1 MTPATALP
9 DEAASLFRESPEAF
23 IAARDALASRLRE
36 DGRGDD
42 AATVK
47 ALRKPTVVAWA
58 LNQLSDRDP
67 DGVRALVAAG
77 AEVRAAQQ
85 AALSSKR
92 GAAERL
98 RSAGAARREAVGT
111 LSSSAI
117 DALAEA
123 GRASSAHADAIGA
136 ALEVCSV
143 DPDAGEALSAGTMER
158 PPAADAG
165 FGDVFGLTSIEG
177 GGEPAEQ
184 ASGTKPGASRSTA
197 KRAARGAGVP
207 ATERAELRAA
217 VARLR
222 RDRDAAARRT
232 RRARE
237 AADGFAHEL
246 DGMRRRLEVVE
257 RKHADAATAASEGE
271 LELAR
276 VERRLKAA
284 TARLE
289 DDGVG

>member
-111 LSSSAI
+111 LSSSAPRWPGSAVI
-117 DALAEA
+117 ATRPRAALGELVKPRTGSRTSSTACADALRSSNASTRTPRRRHP
-123 GRASSAHADAIGA
+123 RASSSSPASSGA
-136 ALEVCSV
+136 
-143 DPDAGEALSAGTMER
+143 
-158 PPAADAG
+158 
-165 FGDVFGLTSIEG
+165 
-177 GGEPAEQ
+177 
-184 ASGTKPGASRSTA
+184 
-197 KRAARGAGVP
+197 
-207 ATERAELRAA
+207 
-217 VARLR
+217 
-222 RDRDAAARRT
+222 
-232 RRARE
+232 
-237 AADGFAHEL
+237 
-246 DGMRRRLEVVE
+246 
-257 RKHADAATAASEGE
+257 
-271 LELAR
+271 
-276 VERRLKAA
+276 
-284 TARLE
+284 
-289 DDGVG
+289 

>member
-1 MTPATALP
+1 MTPAAALP

-67 DGVRALVAAG
+67 DGVRALVDAG

-92 GAAERL
+92 GAAERSA
-98 RSAGAARREAVGT
+98 SAGAARREAVSA
-111 LSSSAI
+111 LSSSAL
-117 DALAEA
+117 DALA
-123 GRASSAHADAIGA
+123 GGGPGLLRPRRCDRRRPRGV
-136 ALEVCSV
+136 LV

-158 PPAADAG
+158 PPAAVPGSATSSGSRRRGRRGTRRAG
-165 FGDVFGLTSIEG
+165 PETE
-177 GGEPAEQ
+177 A
-184 ASGTKPGASRSTA
+184 GASRA
-197 KRAARGAGVP
+197 DGEARGSWRRVP
-207 ATERAELRAA
+207 AAERAELRAE

-222 RDRDAAARRT
+222 RDRDAAAAGTGELATPRT
-232 RRARE
+232 GSRTSSTACAGAWRSSN
-237 AADGFAHEL
+237 
-246 DGMRRRLEVVE
+246 V
-257 RKHADAATAASEGE
+257 KHADAEAASEGE
-271 LELAR
+271 LEAKRAERALA
-276 VERRLKAA
+276 KANE
-284 TARLE
+284 RLE
-289 DDGVG
+289 RGGGSTD